1 METSQPAAAHVLDT
15 AIALAPDNAG
25 GPGRYL
31 GHTSPAYGN
40 MVGPFGGTIAATL
53 QNAILLHPDKLGDPL
68 SLTVH
73 YAAPIADGQFEVQA
87 RPLRTNRT
95 TQHWMVELSQ
105 QGQVAAFATAVT
117 AIRRDTWGATDAS
130 FPLAPPPSSVAQAPA
145 HPRAAWTGRYE
156 MRFIAGGMG
165 PDQSDASGHPSET
178 RLWIRD
184 QPPRPLDFPALASIC
199 DAFFPR
205 IFLRRASWTPAS
217 TVSLT
222 TYFHAD
228 AAQLAAQGDAPLL
241 AVARGQH
248 YGKGFFDQN
257 AEIWSAGGVMLA
269 ASHQVVYF
277 KE

>member
-1 METSQPAAAHVLDT
+1 
-15 AIALAPDNAG
+15 
-25 GPGRYL
+25 
-31 GHTSPAYGN
+31 

-53 QNAILLHPDKLGDPL
+53 LNAVMQHPELLGDPL

-73 YAAPIADGQFEVQA
+73 YAAPIADGQFEVHA
-87 RPLRTNRT
+87 RAMRTNRT
-95 TQHWMVELSQ
+95 TQHWMVELVQ
-105 QGQVAAFATAVT
+105 AGQAAAFATAVT

-130 FPLAPPPSSVAQAPA
+130 FPLAPPPSSVAVAPA

-156 MRFIAGGMG
+156 MRFIAGGIT

-184 QPPRPLDFPALASIC
+184 HPPRPLDFPALASIC

-205 IFLRRASWTPAS
+205 IFVRRATWTPAS
-217 TVSLT
+217 TVALT

-228 AAQLAAQGDAPLL
+228 AAQLAAQGDEALL
-241 AVARGQH
+241 GVARGQN
-248 YGKGFFDQN
+248 YGKGFFDQD
-257 AEIWSAGGVMLA
+257 AEIWSTGGVMLA